1 MNPAENADD
10 TICESPV
17 FVLSTARS
25 GSTLLRFILDSHPVL
40 ACPPESDVALAFRY
54 LLRMR
59 TILEQARTGAGE
71 QGPSAAL
78 PEHIAAAV
86 RRPVD
91 EAFGDYLRSVGKTR
105 WCDKS
110 PDSVWDAELLPKL
123 YPRARFICLYRHP
136 MDVIASLVESHPFG
150 LGDGLA
156 ARHQSLA
163 AQYPGNM
170 VATAG
175 AYWQAHVERMLAFEA
190 THPERCLRV
199 RYEDLATAPEPTAA
213 KIFSF
218 LGIEQV
224 PGITEECFRVEH
236 ARQGPGD
243 KKIWLTD
250 RVSADSLGRG
260 IRIPVS
266 FLPAQM
272 RKDVNRLLEMLDYRP
287 VDRAWNEAVGRT
299 DPRAERA
306 PSRPRADGGE
316 HPASP
321 AREID
326 GRLSSLSPD
335 DLHSIRE
342 RWPFLAGQVVR
353 IVVDDPAGRFQ
364 SLDWRFSASGT
375 KAALQRLPSAPSP
388 AERRANPITLA
399 ADPATWDALMAGTA
413 NVDVERKAG
422 RLRHFQRVPVRGAAT
437 TRWDEIHAVSAL
449 LGLAP
454 VPAGQEPVTDGAI
467 KG

>member
-1 MNPAENADD
+1 M
-10 TICESPV
+10 
-17 FVLSTARS
+17 LSTARS

-40 ACPPESDVALAFRY
+40 ACPPESDVALAFRH

-59 TILEQARTGAGE
+59 TILEEARTGTGG
-71 QGPSAAL
+71 QGPSAGL

-91 EAFGDYLRSVGKTR
+91 EAFAEYLRSVGKKR

-110 PDSVWDAELLPKL
+110 PDSVWDAEILPEL
-123 YPRARFICLYRHP
+123 YPRARFISLYRHP

-156 ARHQSLA
+156 ARHQHLA

-190 THPERCLRV
+190 MHPDRCLRI

-213 KIFSF
+213 RIFSF
-218 LGIEQV
+218 LGVKQV

-260 IRIPVS
+260 VRIPAS
-266 FLPAQM
+266 FLPAPM
-272 RKDVNRLLEMLDYRP
+272 RRDVNRLLEMLGYRP

-299 DPRAERA
+299 DPRADRAA
-306 PSRPRADGGE
+306 PSRPGADGGGGDD
-316 HPASP
+316 PSSP
-321 AREID
+321 VREID
-326 GRLSSLSPD
+326 GRLGALSPG
-335 DLHSIRE
+335 DLHAIRE

-353 IVVDDPAGRFQ
+353 IVVDDPAGRSQ
-364 SLDWRFSASGT
+364 SLAWRFSPAGT
-375 KAALQRLPSAPSP
+375 EAALQRLPAAPAP
-388 AERRANPITLA
+388 ADRRADPITLA
-399 ADPATWDALMAGTA
+399 ADPATWDALMSGTA

-422 RLRHFQRVPVRGAAT
+422 RLRHFQRIPARGAAV

-454 VPAGQEPVTDGAI
+454 VPAGRERAKDTAA
-467 KG
+467 KN